1 MDDWFIYSKIFVD
14 EILDFVVGSY
24 WGKQKGRFFCHHPQ
38 SFSLKIEGRK
48 NGMLQHW
55 GRFRFT
61 AEESSEGGGGWV

>member
-38 SFSLKIEGRK
+38 SFSLKIGGKKGWDTPTLGEILLLLRRVA
-48 NGMLQHW
+48 W
-55 GRFRFT
+55 GW
-61 AEESSEGGGGWV
+61 GVN